1 MAGFASWAIYGLL
14 IYIVAAI
21 VYNISYIDD
30 IESFFFSFVDTLLEH
45 KWTIIPLLLGIV
57 AGGYY
62 VVVAVKWIFQM
73 IWLVL
78 TSWITWAVVGGGLLI
93 FGIIKLSKYL
103 KVRSHRKLEK
113 TIKESLS
120 VPIRTG
126 AINDANFKSCKKLSK
141 EAIEMLASIKNESEE
156 NSKAEIRRTL
166 ADMKLQIFYSASIL
180 AESGAYATEEDFME
194 NFFSPLEKTFSDNNW
209 NRMRCD
215 KDESVIIEGKSLKIY
230 HKIPKFISLLNKNN
244 MTPIVDNLENVKD
257 IDTTKFF
264 GFVQDKDKLAQKT
277 SLLKSLYNAAR
288 QEYSEL
294 SDIMKKVN
302 YLLKYARV
310 CAYRNI
316 YLGAELLNVIRDNS
330 GGAGLET
337 AKNFIDTD
345 LEGETIVVNDCDIKM
360 DTAGIVLDS
369 LSNIGNSFANNFDF
383 VVENPKESIGIAALT
398 AVGDLITER
407 NRVINNNLD
416 IQQQIVSRIPEIMDS
431 YEAGQANTLR
441 AIEILKAIIKA
452 NSGFTAIY
460 APLRKKVFEDN
471 NLSGVTVKEMQQ
483 LARATSEYNK
493 ISKAEL

>member
-1 MAGFASWAIYGLL
+1 MAGFASWAIFGLL
-14 IYIVAAI
+14 IYIVAVIA
-21 VYNISYIDD
+21 YNIHYINNLGT
-30 IESFFFSFVDTLLEH
+30 FFVSCGETLIDH
-45 KWTIIPLLLGIV
+45 KWTIIPFLLGIV
-57 AGGYY
+57 AAGYY
-62 VVVAVKWIFQM
+62 VVAAIKWVLSL

-78 TSWITWAVVGGGLLI
+78 TSRITWTILSVII
-93 FGIIKLSKYL
+93 FVYSIVKLFKSL
-103 KVRSHRKLEK
+103 KEKNHRSLEK
-113 TIKESLS
+113 TIKESLAI
-120 VPIRTG
+120 PICPE
-126 AINDANFKSCKKLSK
+126 AIDNGNFKRCKALTK
-141 EAIEMLASIKNESEE
+141 EAIEMLASIETESDD
-156 NSKAEIRRTL
+156 NRKAEIRRKL
-166 ADMKLQIFYSASIL
+166 ADIKLQIFYSASIL
-180 AESGAYATEEDFME
+180 AESGAYATEKDFME

-277 SLLKSLYNAAR
+277 NLLKSLYNAAR

-294 SDIMKKVN
+294 SDIMNKVN

-316 YLGAELLNVIRDNS
+316 YLGAELLNVIRENS

-345 LEGETIVVNDCDIKM
+345 LEDETIVVNDCDIKM

-369 LSNIGNSFANNFDF
+369 LSNIGNSFANNFDY

-398 AVGDLITER
+398 AVGNLITER

-460 APLRKKVFEDN
+460 APLRNKVFEDN

-483 LARATSEYNK
+483 LVRATSEYNK